1 MNNMNNEEILKEN
14 LKTMLTE
21 EIKQFLKDNLKIKLT
36 TTGSNIRVSLILGD
50 EIISSD
56 VDFVYTSTTY
66 E

>member
-1 MNNMNNEEILKEN
+1 MNNEEILKEN

>member
-36 TTGSNIRVSLILGD
+36 TTGSNIRVSLLLGD